1 MARAWSTE
9 AAMIGHDQLLDA
21 YSAAVIG
28 AVEAVAPSVVQLRVR
43 TRAGTGDATAQAPA
57 PPQGDGEGGDARQ
70 GSGSGFV
77 FTDDGFIITNSHVVH
92 DAEDIRVILPDGRDY
107 QAHVIGDDPD
117 TDLAVVRIHA
127 NGLRPA
133 TLGDSSALRPGRLV
147 VAIGNPFG
155 FQATVT
161 AGVVSALGRTLRG
174 ASGRLIENVIQTD
187 AALNPGNSGGPL
199 VLPGG
204 GGGVV
209 VGVNTAMLRPGQNLC
224 FAIPSSTATLIAAM
238 LIQDGRIRRSAIG
251 LSGQTVPLLRRMA
264 RYHHLEQEQA
274 VFVTDVVSGGPAH
287 GAGLRAGDYIISCGG
302 STAVSLDDLH
312 RVLTLHPPG
321 QPLALTVL
329 RGAVRLEFTALPQ
342 LR

>member
-1 MARAWSTE
+1 MTTRRRTAGTE
-9 AAMIGHDQLLDA
+9 AAMIGQDQLIDA

-43 TRAGTGDATAQAPA
+43 TRAGQGAAPGAAPA
-57 PPQGDGEGGDARQ
+57 EGEDGDARQ

-107 QAHVIGDDPD
+107 LAHLIGDDPD

-127 NGLRPA
+127 NGLHPA
-133 TLGDSSALRPGRLV
+133 TLGDSGALRPGRLV

-199 VLPGG
+199 VLPHG

-238 LIQDGRIRRSAIG
+238 LIQHGRIRRSAIG
-251 LSGQTVPLLRRMA
+251 LSGQAVPLLRRLT
-264 RYHHLEQEQA
+264 RYHHLGQEEA
-274 VFVTDVVSGGPAH
+274 VFVTEVVTGGPAH
-287 GAGLRAGDYIISCGG
+287 VAGLRAGDYIISCGG
-302 STAVSLDDLH
+302 SAALSLDDLH

-321 QPLALTVL
+321 QPLGLTVL
-329 RGAVRLEFTALPQ
+329 RGAARLEFTALPQ
-342 LR
+342 ER

>member
-1 MARAWSTE
+1 
-9 AAMIGHDQLLDA
+9 MIGQDQLLDA

-28 AVEAVAPSVVQLRVR
+28 AVEAVAPAVVQLRVR
-43 TRAGTGDATAQAPA
+43 TRAGAGADEAAPE
-57 PPQGDGEGGDARQ
+57 GEGGDARQ

-77 FTDDGFIITNSHVVH
+77 FTDDGFVITNSHVVH
-92 DAEDIRVILPDGRDY
+92 DAEELRVILPDGRDY
-107 QAHVIGDDPD
+107 QAQLIGDDPD

-127 NGLRPA
+127 NGLHPA
-133 TLGDSSALRPGRLV
+133 TLGDSAVLRPGRLV

-204 GGGVV
+204 GGGTV

-224 FAIPSSTATLIAAM
+224 FAIPSATATLIAAM

-251 LSGQTVPLLRRMA
+251 LSGQAVPLLRRVA
-264 RYHHLEQEQA
+264 RFHHLEQEQA
-274 VFVTDVVSGGPAH
+274 VFVTAVVSGGPAH
-287 GAGLRAGDYIISCGG
+287 DAGLRAGDYIISCGG
-302 STAVSLDDLH
+302 SEAASLDDLH

-321 QPLALTVL
+321 QPLALSVL
-329 RGAVRLEFTALPQ
+329 RGAARLEFSALPQ
-342 LR
+342 PR